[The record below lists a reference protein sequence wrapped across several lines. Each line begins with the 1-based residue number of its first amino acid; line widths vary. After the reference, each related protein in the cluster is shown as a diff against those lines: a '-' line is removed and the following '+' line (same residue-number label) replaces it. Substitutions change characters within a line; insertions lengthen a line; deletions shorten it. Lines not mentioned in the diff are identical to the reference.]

1 MDFKDLFF
9 AFLRPLLTSLVA
21 KQTLEYTENYG
32 LIDKGVPVWVLLK
45 FRKGY
50 EKSWKNGPSWTRRK
64 ESAVKISLIQ
74 RCDFEPFQIAFSSGF
89 HRRASTN

>member
-32 LIDKGVPVWVLLK
+32 LIDKGVPV
-45 FRKGY
+45 
-50 EKSWKNGPSWTRRK
+50 
-64 ESAVKISLIQ
+64 
-74 RCDFEPFQIAFSSGF
+74 
-89 HRRASTN
+89 